1 MPKKGIKEEEEEE
14 EEEERLRNPVQYV
27 EVDGKKTKVEKED
40 SDISSIIDSSE
51 AEEQEAVNPVRTF
64 GAAAQKF
71 REIV

>member
-1 MPKKGIKEEEEEE
+1 VPRKKGLIEEIEDEEEEEY
-14 EEEERLRNPVQYV
+14 LRNPIQYV
-27 EVDGKKTKVEKED
+27 ELDGKIED

-51 AEEQEAVNPVRTF
+51 AEKQEAVKPVRTF